1 MTLLQEAI
9 TVLLT
14 IKKVIKHPMDL
25 STMTKKL
32 KGVQYKSKQ
41 EFVEDL
47 NLIWANCLKYNADPA
62 HYLRKHALFMRK
74 ETEKL
79 VPLIPDIV
87 IRDRAEVEAEERRL
101 HNAEGDLDGAEDSDD
116 EPIISSRGRKA
127 PGKKAKKGA
136 APRKAP
142 PGAQEGTP
150 GVEVKPVIHGSSNG
164 SSTTL
169 RQDCLRAEYDAAM
182 EGSQNGLSTPP
193 PGTLT
198 PAGLNGVTSAAVSS
212 QVDPMDVDGFG
223 TSVNGTGPLGAH
235 EVDYDDLEYRTWKQV
250 TKKDRALVAS
260 ERHRL
265 FKGDHLNPE
274 EPALLRNKA
283 AMRRWLRKQREA
295 ETTGVLGK
303 RKRDIND
310 DGEAESSGETL
321 AEGMDGPVERVLPEY
336 YDTLAAIPDFPMRM
350 QWIEDGEGNV
360 QPATEEFL
368 RVAPTGLF
376 TSTEGPFTKKISANL
391 RQLQETRKVCAKIGI
406 VKQMQLQSQV
416 SHYVVLGLSC
426 TQLTNSL
433 KMYQNQFQK
442 YDPEPFID
450 RDIEPVAASEEGPI
464 LSGPVSRAALQRS
477 VAKVFYQAGF
487 EDFQPSALEA
497 VTDLASEYL
506 TNLTSTLFDYTQ
518 KPKRAVT
525 ITMPGSTEQT
535 TTWQP
540 KYTAEEAVLQTLQ
553 EEGVELESLENY
565 VKEDV
570 DRMSGKLGVL
580 HERMKSHLADLL
592 RPALSSDAGPDG
604 VNAFNDGSEQF
615 VGGDFAEDLDE
626 DFFGFK
632 ELGLD
637 KEFGL
642 SSLSVPL
649 HLLQNRMHNAYQ
661 ASQNNKYVFANS
673 SLNLRELW
681 LTRFISATVVTALTF
696 EPPPPYPPLTRQ
708 SLQHEID
715 LIKNFF
721 SAKLH
726 ANNDAPLVEDED
738 LPQKQRF
745 PKPRLPPT
753 GKISSPRKKPVRE
766 PGPGKGHPR
775 KKMRMVEGEWVPVK
789 DLEAKEV
796 KAGKGG
802 TKAKGANASANSGT
816 GAVNGVGMER
826 EESRD
831 EDAEGEIDDG
841 DAVVGKGGKG
851 KRADVVSEGG
861 MISPESLEAT

>member
-1 MTLLQEAI
+1 
-9 TVLLT
+9 
-14 IKKVIKHPMDL
+14 
-25 STMTKKL
+25 MTKKL

-79 VPLIPDIV
+79 VPLIPDIT
-87 IRDRAEVEAEERRL
+87 IQDRAKVEADERLRQ
-101 HNAEGDLDGAEDSDD
+101 NAEGDLDGAEDSDD

-142 PGAQEGTP
+142 PSAQEGTP
-150 GVEVKPVIHGSSNG
+150 GVEVKPVFHSTSNG
-164 SSTTL
+164 LSTTL

-182 EGSQNGLSTPP
+182 DGSQNGLSTPP

-198 PAGLNGVTSAAVSS
+198 PAGLNGVLSAAASS
-212 QVDPMDVDGFG
+212 QVDPMDVDGFSV
-223 TSVNGTGPLGAH
+223 SVNGNGLLGAH
-235 EVDYDDLEYRTWKQV
+235 EVDYDDIEYKTWKQV
-250 TKKDRALVAS
+250 TKKDRALVVS

-265 FKGDHLNPE
+265 FKGDHLNPD
-274 EPALLRNKA
+274 EPALLRTKA
-283 AMRRWLRKQREA
+283 AMRRWLRRQREA

-303 RKRDIND
+303 RKRDITD
-310 DGEAESSGETL
+310 DGEAELTGETL
-321 AEGMDGPVERVLPEY
+321 AEGMEGPVERVLPDY
-336 YDTLAAIPDFPMRM
+336 YDTLAAIPDVPLRM
-350 QWIEDGEGNV
+350 QWVEDGEGNA
-360 QPATEEFL
+360 QPPTEEFL
-368 RVAPTGLF
+368 RVVPAGLF
-376 TSTEGPFTKKISANL
+376 TSPEGPFTKKISANL

-416 SHYVVLGLSC
+416 SQYVLLVSLSIS
-426 TQLTNSL
+426 LTISS

-442 YDPEPFID
+442 YDPEPFLD
-450 RDIEPVAASEEGPI
+450 RDIEPIAVSEDGPV

-477 VAKVFYQAGF
+477 VAKIFYQAGF

-497 VTDLASEYL
+497 VTDLAGEHFR
-506 TNLTSTLFDYTQ
+506 NLTSTLFDYTQ
-518 KPKRAVT
+518 KPKKAVT
-525 ITMPGSTEQT
+525 TTMPGSAEQT

-540 KYTAEEAVLQTLQ
+540 KYTAEEAVLQALQ
-553 EEGVELESLENY
+553 EHGVELESLESY

-661 ASQNNKYVFANS
+661 ASQNNKYVF
-673 SLNLRELW
+673 
-681 LTRFISATVVTALTF
+681 TT
-696 EPPPPYPPLTRQ
+696 PLLMFKEQ
-708 SLQHEID
+708 
-715 LIKNFF
+715 
-721 SAKLH
+721 
-726 ANNDAPLVEDED
+726 NN
-738 LPQKQRF
+738 
-745 PKPRLPPT
+745 
-753 GKISSPRKKPVRE
+753 
-766 PGPGKGHPR
+766 
-775 KKMRMVEGEWVPVK
+775 
-789 DLEAKEV
+789 
-796 KAGKGG
+796 
-802 TKAKGANASANSGT
+802 
-816 GAVNGVGMER
+816 
-826 EESRD
+826 
-831 EDAEGEIDDG
+831 
-841 DAVVGKGGKG
+841 
-851 KRADVVSEGG
+851 
-861 MISPESLEAT
+861 